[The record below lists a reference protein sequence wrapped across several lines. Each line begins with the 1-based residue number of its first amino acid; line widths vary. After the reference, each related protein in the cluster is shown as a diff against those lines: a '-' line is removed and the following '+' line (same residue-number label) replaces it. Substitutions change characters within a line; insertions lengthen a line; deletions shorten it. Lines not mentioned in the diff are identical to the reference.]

1 MERFVSRTD
10 EEFKGTQA
18 VSRYA
23 VGDER
28 FIKQVE
34 SDLRDVQENKGVY
47 GDIKWPEGRKVGPA
61 DIAAAVAKKFRI
73 EPELLHT
80 RTVAGRL
87 ARKVALELSCRY
99 SGQSQ
104 RKVGEYYGYKGNG
117 SVLKQRQKLKALL
130 AADSGLQQKMTAL
143 TRTLGKA

>member
-1 MERFVSRTD
+1 MLRSYHVTVRGNARQVVFHADEYYARFLEQLAD
-10 EEFKGTQA
+10 A
-18 VSRYA
+18 
-23 VGDER
+23 
-28 FIKQVE
+28 
-34 SDLRDVQENKGVY
+34 LENKGVY

-104 RKVGEYYGYKGNG
+104 RKVGEYYGYRGNG

-143 TRTLGKA
+143 TRKLCRA